1 LTEISD
7 DRIRVL
13 AREILARPEFAGAH
27 PSALQAWLIRVIDR
41 ILDWIAGFGHLRVSA
56 PGLFWPIFATLVL
69 IWIFMIAQIVWA
81 ISAAMRAP
89 EPQSDAGFS
98 GPVRDPAAEAERQA
112 ATGNF
117 LEAAHY
123 LMIASFRT
131 LAERAVIDLRPDRS
145 NRWIRRALRSSK
157 LNEQLV
163 KELDSLVARTER
175 HWFGDRENRPDI
187 YTEWKS
193 AFEQV
198 LRVA

>member
-1 LTEISD
+1 MTEIPD
-7 DRIRVL
+7 DRIRDL

-27 PSALQAWLIRVIDR
+27 PSALQDWLVGIIDR
-41 ILDWIAGFGHLRVSA
+41 ILDWIAGFGHLRISD

-69 IWIFMIAQIVWA
+69 ILIFMIAHIVWA

-89 EPQSDAGFS
+89 EAQPDAGLS
-98 GPVRDPAAEAERQA
+98 RPVRDPAAEAAQQA

-131 LAERAVIDLRPDRS
+131 LAERSVIDLRPDRS
-145 NRWIRRALRSSK
+145 NRWIRRALRNSK

-163 KELDSLVARTER
+163 KELDGLVARTER